1 MLSNKHKYTLL
12 RISRLLLSPFY
23 TLLSFFLKQ
32 NNNIVVTAQFNEEY
46 SDNAKALFEI
56 LAEHADFKD
65 RVYFVINDSVK
76 REHLNSRYPNKFIS
90 SSNFKDALF
99 ILRARY
105 WFCSALELPL
115 ATFLQRHRRQVIHLG
130 HGMLVK
136 KIGLIETKVS
146 WYKKLYYALVNSSF
160 TYTIATTPFCQKD
173 IATGFGVPLNRVLL
187 TPQPKT
193 SQIAFPIQI
202 ENKTLANQELIH
214 VLYAPTWRPY
224 AAVELFPF
232 ADFEL
237 NEFASFLVENTIH
250 IWLRVHP
257 RFEQD
262 IDPALLACDN
272 IHLFSAKE
280 YNEVSSYL
288 SYFDALITDYSS
300 IYYDYLTLER
310 PVLFFDYD
318 FDKYNEVVGVIDDY
332 EQVKSTET
340 TVSAGQFNQQ
350 LMSINDGSFDLT
362 RIREINKLANY
373 PIANKDIAKVVLEKL
388 KLN

>member
-12 RISRLLLSPFY
+12 RVSRLLLAPLYS
-23 TLLSFFLKQ
+23 LLALFVKK
-32 NNNIVVTAQFNEEY
+32 NENIIITASLNMEF
-46 SDNAKALFEI
+46 SDNAKALFDMLNHRE
-56 LAEHADFKD
+56 EFKD
-65 RVYFVINDSVK
+65 RVYFVINDEQK
-76 REHLNSRYPNKFIS
+76 RQELNRKYPGKFIS
-90 SSNFKDALF
+90 NLSFKEAFF
-99 ILRARY
+99 ILKARY
-105 WFCSALELPL
+105 WFCSAMELPL
-115 ATFLQRHRRQVIHLG
+115 ATFFQRHLRQVIHLG
-130 HGMLVK
+130 HGMLYK

-214 VLYAPTWRPY
+214 VLYAPTWR
-224 AAVELFPF
+224 
-232 ADFEL
+232 
-237 NEFASFLVENTIH
+237 
-250 IWLRVHP
+250 RVHP

-280 YNEVSSYL
+280 YSEVSSYL

>member
-12 RISRLLLSPFY
+12 RVSRLLLAPLYS
-23 TLLSFFLKQ
+23 LLALFVKK
-32 NNNIVVTAQFNEEY
+32 NENVIITASLNMEF
-46 SDNAKALFEI
+46 SDNAKALFDMLNHRE
-56 LAEHADFKD
+56 EFKD
-65 RVYFVINDSVK
+65 RVYFVINDEQK
-76 REHLNSRYPNKFIS
+76 RQEFNRKYPGKFIS
-90 SSNFKDALF
+90 NLSFKEAFF
-99 ILRARY
+99 ILKARY
-105 WFCSALELPL
+105 WFCSAMELPL
-115 ATFLQRHRRQVIHLG
+115 ATFFQRHLRQVIHLG
-130 HGMLVK
+130 HGMLYK

-262 IDPALLACDN
+262 IDPALLACEN

-280 YNEVSSYL
+280 YSEVNSYL
-288 SYFDALITDYSS
+288 SCFDALITDYSS

-340 TVSAGQFNQQ
+340 TVSADQFNQQ
-350 LMSINDGSFDLT
+350 LLSIKGGSYDLT

-373 PIANKDIAKVVLEKL
+373 PVANKDIAKVVLEKL

>member
-1 MLSNKHKYTLL
+1 MISNKHKYTLL
-12 RISRLLLSPFY
+12 RVSRLLLAPLY
-23 TLLSFFLKQ
+23 SFLALFIKK
-32 NNNIVVTAQFNEEY
+32 NENIIITASLNMEF
-46 SDNAKALFEI
+46 SDNAKALFDMLNYRE
-56 LAEHADFKD
+56 EFKD
-65 RVYFVINDSVK
+65 RVYFVINDEQK
-76 REHLNSRYPNKFIS
+76 RQELNRKYPGKFIS
-90 SSNFKDALF
+90 NLSFKEAFF
-99 ILRARY
+99 ILKARY
-105 WFCSALELPL
+105 WFCSAMELPL
-115 ATFLQRHRRQVIHLG
+115 ATFFQRHSRQVIHLG
-130 HGMLVK
+130 HGMLYK

-232 ADFEL
+232 SDFEL
-237 NEFASFLVENTIH
+237 NEFASFLIENTIH

-262 IDPALLACDN
+262 IDPALLAYEN

-280 YNEVSSYL
+280 YSEVNSYL
-288 SYFDALITDYSS
+288 SYFDTLITDYSS

-332 EQVKSTET
+332 EQVKSTNT

-350 LMSINDGSFDLT
+350 LLSIKGGSYDLT
-362 RIREINKLANY
+362 RIREVNKRANY